1 MFAWHQVPV
10 MTFIDE
16 NCVIFDNDE
25 ENKLVYYDK
34 FNNFRQLIDN
44 LLETHLS
51 EIGITEE
58 AFAKACEAGMDSRPE
73 NKDVFEKLIAVDD
86 FLTFKK
92 LMIKFQIFFK
102 EVNLA

>member
-1 MFAWHQVPV
+1 

-58 AFAKACEAGMDSRPE
+58 AFAKACEAGMDSRPASDSGPSTTGDSDLGE
-73 NKDVFEKLIAVDD
+73 
-86 FLTFKK
+86 
-92 LMIKFQIFFK
+92 
-102 EVNLA
+102 